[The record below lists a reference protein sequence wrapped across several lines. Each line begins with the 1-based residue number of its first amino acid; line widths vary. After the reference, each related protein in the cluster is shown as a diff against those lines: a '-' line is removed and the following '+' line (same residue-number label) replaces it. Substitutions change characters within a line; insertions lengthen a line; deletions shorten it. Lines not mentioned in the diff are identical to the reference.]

1 VAERAG
7 ITSENFTFADVLT
20 LQDDIRELTAE
31 RDREK
36 LNAALAEIGDG
47 EAERLRARVAELEA
61 ENERLVRY
69 VLRLPAVRQE
79 GT

>member
-20 LQDDIRELTAE
+20 LQDDIRELRDQVKGAE
-31 RDREK
+31 LDAGFHRADKEQ
-36 LNAALAEIGDG
+36 AE
-47 EAERLRARVAELEA
+47 ARVAELEA
-61 ENERLVRY
+61 ERDLWKFRAEAL
-69 VLRLPAVRQE
+69 LAAVRQE